1 MEADEV
7 ITVSDLRVTLA
18 GHEVV
23 RGLSFNVRRGEIVG
37 LVGASGSGKT
47 VLLRTMLGLLPKTSG
62 TVEIMGVR
70 LEQATP
76 AESRRIGGRCGM
88 MFQQGALFSSLTL
101 RENVEFPMRE
111 YLDGSDAMYG
121 DVALAKLA
129 MVGLGVEDADKL
141 PSEISGGMT
150 KRVAIARALA
160 LDPDILFLDEPTSG
174 LDPIAAGEIDRLIRT
189 LQRVL
194 NLTVFMVTHDL
205 NSLKSVCTRILA
217 LYDGRITRGCA
228 PISGASGA
236 GRRNWHRSPHGAA
249 RPLYRRRPLRPA
261 HGACGAGLHPVDP
274 EQGQLAR
281 AQRTHRAF
289 RERGAGSAHGGAC
302 DLQRR
307 ARGRGAAPRLRH
319 DQSERR
325 RRPSGHRPRRPHHRR
340 HASHAGGAGVAGGG
354 LCVAG
359 GGAIWRG
366 LWTGPRARP

>member
-7 ITVSDLRVTLA
+7 ITVSDLHVTLA

-129 MVGLGVEDADKL
+129 MVGLTVEDADKL

-217 LYDGRITRGCA
+217 LYDGRIIAQGPMQDILAFDHPWLRAYFRGER
-228 PISGASGA
+228 
-236 GRRNWHRSPHGAA
+236 GRAA
-249 RPLYRRRPLRPA
+249 
-261 HGACGAGLHPVDP
+261 
-274 EQGQLAR
+274 QLA
-281 AQRTHRAF
+281 
-289 RERGAGSAHGGAC
+289 
-302 DLQRR
+302 
-307 ARGRGAAPRLRH
+307 
-319 DQSERR
+319 
-325 RRPSGHRPRRPHHRR
+325 
-340 HASHAGGAGVAGGG
+340 
-354 LCVAG
+354 
-359 GGAIWRG
+359 
-366 LWTGPRARP
+366 

>member
-111 YLDGSDAMYG
+111 YLDGSEAMYG

-129 MVGLGVEDADKL
+129 MVGLTVEDADKL

-217 LYDGRITRGCA
+217 LYDGRIIAQGAMQDILAFDHPWLRAYFRG
-228 PISGASGA
+228 
-236 GRRNWHRSPHGAA
+236 
-249 RPLYRRRPLRPA
+249 
-261 HGACGAGLHPVDP
+261 
-274 EQGQLAR
+274 
-281 AQRTHRAF
+281 
-289 RERGAGSAHGGAC
+289 ERG
-302 DLQRR
+302 R
-307 ARGRGAAPRLRH
+307 AAQL
-319 DQSERR
+319 
-325 RRPSGHRPRRPHHRR
+325 
-340 HASHAGGAGVAGGG
+340 V
-354 LCVAG
+354 
-359 GGAIWRG
+359 
-366 LWTGPRARP
+366 

>member
-7 ITVSDLRVTLA
+7 ITVSDLHVTLA

-111 YLDGSDAMYG
+111 YLEGSDAMYG

-129 MVGLGVEDADKL
+129 MVGLTVEDADKL

-217 LYDGRITRGCA
+217 LYDGRIIAQGPMQDILAFDHPWLRAYFRGER
-228 PISGASGA
+228 
-236 GRRNWHRSPHGAA
+236 GRAA
-249 RPLYRRRPLRPA
+249 
-261 HGACGAGLHPVDP
+261 
-274 EQGQLAR
+274 QLA
-281 AQRTHRAF
+281 
-289 RERGAGSAHGGAC
+289 
-302 DLQRR
+302 
-307 ARGRGAAPRLRH
+307 
-319 DQSERR
+319 
-325 RRPSGHRPRRPHHRR
+325 
-340 HASHAGGAGVAGGG
+340 
-354 LCVAG
+354 
-359 GGAIWRG
+359 
-366 LWTGPRARP
+366 

>member
-7 ITVSDLRVTLA
+7 ITVSDLHVTLA

-129 MVGLGVEDADKL
+129 MVGLTLEDADKL

-217 LYDGRITRGCA
+217 LYDGRIIAQGPMQDILAFDHPWLRAYFRG
-228 PISGASGA
+228 
-236 GRRNWHRSPHGAA
+236 
-249 RPLYRRRPLRPA
+249 
-261 HGACGAGLHPVDP
+261 
-274 EQGQLAR
+274 
-281 AQRTHRAF
+281 
-289 RERGAGSAHGGAC
+289 ERG
-302 DLQRR
+302 R
-307 ARGRGAAPRLRH
+307 AAQL
-319 DQSERR
+319 
-325 RRPSGHRPRRPHHRR
+325 
-340 HASHAGGAGVAGGG
+340 V
-354 LCVAG
+354 
-359 GGAIWRG
+359 
-366 LWTGPRARP
+366 

>member
-1 MEADEV
+1 MVADEV

-23 RGLSFNVRRGEIVG
+23 RGLSFNVWRGEIVG

-88 MFQQGALFSSLTL
+88 MFQQGAVFSSLTL

-129 MVGLGVEDADKL
+129 MVGLTVEDADKL

-217 LYDGRITRGCA
+217 LYDGRIIAQGAMQDILAFDHPWLRAYFRG
-228 PISGASGA
+228 
-236 GRRNWHRSPHGAA
+236 
-249 RPLYRRRPLRPA
+249 
-261 HGACGAGLHPVDP
+261 
-274 EQGQLAR
+274 
-281 AQRTHRAF
+281 
-289 RERGAGSAHGGAC
+289 ERG
-302 DLQRR
+302 R
-307 ARGRGAAPRLRH
+307 AAQL
-319 DQSERR
+319 
-325 RRPSGHRPRRPHHRR
+325 
-340 HASHAGGAGVAGGG
+340 V
-354 LCVAG
+354 
-359 GGAIWRG
+359 
-366 LWTGPRARP
+366 

>member
-1 MEADEV
+1 MGADEV

-23 RGLSFNVRRGEIVG
+23 RGLSFNVMRGEIVG

-76 AESRRIGGRCGM
+76 EQSRRIGGRCGM

-111 YLDGSDAMYG
+111 YLDGSDDMYG

-129 MVGLGVEDADKL
+129 MVGLTGEDADKL

-217 LYDGRITRGCA
+217 LYDGRIIAQGAIQDILAFDHPWLRAYFRGER
-228 PISGASGA
+228 
-236 GRRNWHRSPHGAA
+236 GRAA
-249 RPLYRRRPLRPA
+249 
-261 HGACGAGLHPVDP
+261 
-274 EQGQLAR
+274 QLA
-281 AQRTHRAF
+281 
-289 RERGAGSAHGGAC
+289 
-302 DLQRR
+302 
-307 ARGRGAAPRLRH
+307 
-319 DQSERR
+319 
-325 RRPSGHRPRRPHHRR
+325 
-340 HASHAGGAGVAGGG
+340 
-354 LCVAG
+354 
-359 GGAIWRG
+359 
-366 LWTGPRARP
+366 

>member
-7 ITVSDLRVTLA
+7 ITVSDLHVTLA

-23 RGLSFNVRRGEIVG
+23 RGLSFQVRRGEIVG

-129 MVGLGVEDADKL
+129 MVGLSVEDADKL

-217 LYDGRITRGCA
+217 LYDGRIIAQGPMQDILAFDHPWLRAYFRGER
-228 PISGASGA
+228 
-236 GRRNWHRSPHGAA
+236 GRAA
-249 RPLYRRRPLRPA
+249 
-261 HGACGAGLHPVDP
+261 
-274 EQGQLAR
+274 QLA
-281 AQRTHRAF
+281 
-289 RERGAGSAHGGAC
+289 
-302 DLQRR
+302 
-307 ARGRGAAPRLRH
+307 
-319 DQSERR
+319 
-325 RRPSGHRPRRPHHRR
+325 
-340 HASHAGGAGVAGGG
+340 
-354 LCVAG
+354 
-359 GGAIWRG
+359 
-366 LWTGPRARP
+366 

>member
-129 MVGLGVEDADKL
+129 MVGLGAEDADKL

-217 LYDGRITRGCA
+217 LYDGRIIAQGPMQDILAFDHPWLRAYFRGER
-228 PISGASGA
+228 
-236 GRRNWHRSPHGAA
+236 GRAA
-249 RPLYRRRPLRPA
+249 
-261 HGACGAGLHPVDP
+261 
-274 EQGQLAR
+274 QLA
-281 AQRTHRAF
+281 
-289 RERGAGSAHGGAC
+289 
-302 DLQRR
+302 
-307 ARGRGAAPRLRH
+307 
-319 DQSERR
+319 
-325 RRPSGHRPRRPHHRR
+325 
-340 HASHAGGAGVAGGG
+340 
-354 LCVAG
+354 
-359 GGAIWRG
+359 
-366 LWTGPRARP
+366 

>member
-129 MVGLGVEDADKL
+129 MVGLTVEDADKL

-174 LDPIAAGEIDRLIRT
+174 LDPIAAGEIARLIRT

-217 LYDGRITRGCA
+217 LYDGRIIAQGPMQDILAFDHPWLRAYFRGER
-228 PISGASGA
+228 
-236 GRRNWHRSPHGAA
+236 GRAA
-249 RPLYRRRPLRPA
+249 
-261 HGACGAGLHPVDP
+261 
-274 EQGQLAR
+274 QLA
-281 AQRTHRAF
+281 
-289 RERGAGSAHGGAC
+289 
-302 DLQRR
+302 
-307 ARGRGAAPRLRH
+307 
-319 DQSERR
+319 
-325 RRPSGHRPRRPHHRR
+325 
-340 HASHAGGAGVAGGG
+340 
-354 LCVAG
+354 
-359 GGAIWRG
+359 
-366 LWTGPRARP
+366 

>member
-217 LYDGRITRGCA
+217 LYDGRIIAQGAIQDILAFDHPWLRAYFRGER
-228 PISGASGA
+228 
-236 GRRNWHRSPHGAA
+236 GRAA
-249 RPLYRRRPLRPA
+249 
-261 HGACGAGLHPVDP
+261 
-274 EQGQLAR
+274 QLA
-281 AQRTHRAF
+281 
-289 RERGAGSAHGGAC
+289 
-302 DLQRR
+302 
-307 ARGRGAAPRLRH
+307 
-319 DQSERR
+319 
-325 RRPSGHRPRRPHHRR
+325 
-340 HASHAGGAGVAGGG
+340 
-354 LCVAG
+354 
-359 GGAIWRG
+359 
-366 LWTGPRARP
+366 

>member
-7 ITVSDLRVTLA
+7 ITVSDLHVTLA

-129 MVGLGVEDADKL
+129 MVGLSVEDADKL

-217 LYDGRITRGCA
+217 LYDGRIIAQGTMQDILAFDHPWLRAYFRG
-228 PISGASGA
+228 
-236 GRRNWHRSPHGAA
+236 
-249 RPLYRRRPLRPA
+249 
-261 HGACGAGLHPVDP
+261 
-274 EQGQLAR
+274 
-281 AQRTHRAF
+281 
-289 RERGAGSAHGGAC
+289 ERG
-302 DLQRR
+302 R
-307 ARGRGAAPRLRH
+307 AAQL
-319 DQSERR
+319 
-325 RRPSGHRPRRPHHRR
+325 
-340 HASHAGGAGVAGGG
+340 V
-354 LCVAG
+354 
-359 GGAIWRG
+359 
-366 LWTGPRARP
+366 

>member
-1 MEADEV
+1 MEADEI

-76 AESRRIGGRCGM
+76 AQSRRIGGRCGM

-111 YLDGSDAMYG
+111 YLDGSEAMYV

-129 MVGLGVEDADKL
+129 MVGLTLEDADKL

-194 NLTVFMVTHDL
+194 NLTVFIVTHDL

-217 LYDGRITRGCA
+217 LYDGRIIAQGAMQDMLAFDHPWLRAYFRG
-228 PISGASGA
+228 
-236 GRRNWHRSPHGAA
+236 
-249 RPLYRRRPLRPA
+249 
-261 HGACGAGLHPVDP
+261 
-274 EQGQLAR
+274 
-281 AQRTHRAF
+281 
-289 RERGAGSAHGGAC
+289 ERG
-302 DLQRR
+302 R
-307 ARGRGAAPRLRH
+307 AAQL
-319 DQSERR
+319 
-325 RRPSGHRPRRPHHRR
+325 
-340 HASHAGGAGVAGGG
+340 V
-354 LCVAG
+354 
-359 GGAIWRG
+359 
-366 LWTGPRARP
+366 

>member
-23 RGLSFNVRRGEIVG
+23 RGLSFNVRRGAIVG

-111 YLDGSDAMYG
+111 YLDGSEAMYG

-129 MVGLGVEDADKL
+129 MVGLTVEDADKL

-217 LYDGRITRGCA
+217 LYDGRIIAQGAMQDILAFDHPWLRAYFRGER
-228 PISGASGA
+228 
-236 GRRNWHRSPHGAA
+236 GRAA
-249 RPLYRRRPLRPA
+249 
-261 HGACGAGLHPVDP
+261 
-274 EQGQLAR
+274 QLA
-281 AQRTHRAF
+281 
-289 RERGAGSAHGGAC
+289 
-302 DLQRR
+302 
-307 ARGRGAAPRLRH
+307 
-319 DQSERR
+319 
-325 RRPSGHRPRRPHHRR
+325 
-340 HASHAGGAGVAGGG
+340 
-354 LCVAG
+354 
-359 GGAIWRG
+359 
-366 LWTGPRARP
+366 

>member
-7 ITVSDLRVTLA
+7 ITVSDLHVTLA

-37 LVGASGSGKT
+37 RVGASGSGKT

-111 YLDGSDAMYG
+111 YLEGSDAMYG

-129 MVGLGVEDADKL
+129 MVGLTLEDADKL

-217 LYDGRITRGCA
+217 LYDGRIIAQGPMQDILAFDHPWLRAYFRGER
-228 PISGASGA
+228 
-236 GRRNWHRSPHGAA
+236 GRAA
-249 RPLYRRRPLRPA
+249 
-261 HGACGAGLHPVDP
+261 
-274 EQGQLAR
+274 QLA
-281 AQRTHRAF
+281 
-289 RERGAGSAHGGAC
+289 
-302 DLQRR
+302 
-307 ARGRGAAPRLRH
+307 
-319 DQSERR
+319 
-325 RRPSGHRPRRPHHRR
+325 
-340 HASHAGGAGVAGGG
+340 
-354 LCVAG
+354 
-359 GGAIWRG
+359 
-366 LWTGPRARP
+366 

>member
-23 RGLSFNVRRGEIVG
+23 RGLSFHVRRGEIVG

-111 YLDGSDAMYG
+111 YLDGSEAMYG

-129 MVGLGVEDADKL
+129 MVGLSVEDADKL

-217 LYDGRITRGCA
+217 LYDGRIIAQGAMQDILAFDHPWLRAYFRGER
-228 PISGASGA
+228 
-236 GRRNWHRSPHGAA
+236 GRAA
-249 RPLYRRRPLRPA
+249 
-261 HGACGAGLHPVDP
+261 
-274 EQGQLAR
+274 QLA
-281 AQRTHRAF
+281 
-289 RERGAGSAHGGAC
+289 
-302 DLQRR
+302 
-307 ARGRGAAPRLRH
+307 
-319 DQSERR
+319 
-325 RRPSGHRPRRPHHRR
+325 
-340 HASHAGGAGVAGGG
+340 
-354 LCVAG
+354 
-359 GGAIWRG
+359 
-366 LWTGPRARP
+366 

>member
-111 YLDGSDAMYG
+111 YLDGSEAMYG

-129 MVGLGVEDADKL
+129 MVGLSVEDADKL

-217 LYDGRITRGCA
+217 LYDGRIIAQGAMQDILAFDHPWLRAYFRG
-228 PISGASGA
+228 
-236 GRRNWHRSPHGAA
+236 
-249 RPLYRRRPLRPA
+249 
-261 HGACGAGLHPVDP
+261 
-274 EQGQLAR
+274 
-281 AQRTHRAF
+281 
-289 RERGAGSAHGGAC
+289 ERG
-302 DLQRR
+302 R
-307 ARGRGAAPRLRH
+307 AAQL
-319 DQSERR
+319 
-325 RRPSGHRPRRPHHRR
+325 
-340 HASHAGGAGVAGGG
+340 V
-354 LCVAG
+354 
-359 GGAIWRG
+359 
-366 LWTGPRARP
+366 

>member
-129 MVGLGVEDADKL
+129 MVGLTVEDADKL

-217 LYDGRITRGCA
+217 LYDGRIIAQGPMQDILAFDHPWLRAYFRGER
-228 PISGASGA
+228 
-236 GRRNWHRSPHGAA
+236 GRAA
-249 RPLYRRRPLRPA
+249 
-261 HGACGAGLHPVDP
+261 
-274 EQGQLAR
+274 QLA
-281 AQRTHRAF
+281 
-289 RERGAGSAHGGAC
+289 
-302 DLQRR
+302 
-307 ARGRGAAPRLRH
+307 
-319 DQSERR
+319 
-325 RRPSGHRPRRPHHRR
+325 
-340 HASHAGGAGVAGGG
+340 
-354 LCVAG
+354 
-359 GGAIWRG
+359 
-366 LWTGPRARP
+366 

>member
-129 MVGLGVEDADKL
+129 MVGLTVEDADKL

-217 LYDGRITRGCA
+217 LYDGRIIAQGAMQDILAFDHPWLRAYFRGER
-228 PISGASGA
+228 
-236 GRRNWHRSPHGAA
+236 GRAA
-249 RPLYRRRPLRPA
+249 
-261 HGACGAGLHPVDP
+261 
-274 EQGQLAR
+274 QLA
-281 AQRTHRAF
+281 
-289 RERGAGSAHGGAC
+289 
-302 DLQRR
+302 
-307 ARGRGAAPRLRH
+307 
-319 DQSERR
+319 
-325 RRPSGHRPRRPHHRR
+325 
-340 HASHAGGAGVAGGG
+340 
-354 LCVAG
+354 
-359 GGAIWRG
+359 
-366 LWTGPRARP
+366 